1 MNDTLGINVTFT
13 SAAAGDYSTD
23 FFVSDTPSRFIKE
36 VNRTFVAGQNLV
48 NVSFDAR
55 VMQGGSFNYTVR
67 VYNLSN
73 VLVYRSDPIPT
84 SNYTYQKLFTILT
97 VSDYAQGMDG
107 IRVNISVNAS
117 VSIRKN
123 ISVSLVYNDSLIS
136 KTTEADLANVTTVSV
151 FFDNETV
158 KSSHWVG
165 TYNLTRIVVGDAVRD
180 YNITTQS
187 YDYGSFAKTSYIQKV
202 EAYPQDLNSDNISEK
217 LLINVTLNIKTSD
230 SYNLSFV
237 IIDSSGNVFKQLNQQ
252 NTLSVGNQ
260 NLVIEINGSEI
271 YALQPEGPYSIQE
284 MTLTAGG
291 QVLDYLA
298 LPAVTNTTSFSDFA
312 PPERANLKINI
323 SVTYNSS
330 QPNVANYT
338 LLVTNEGNVSAFGFV
353 VDVEG
358 NDTYNYTF
366 YIPFLAGNN
375 NSIIQQNRENDTMQG
390 RYVAFV
396 DLTNNVDEYNKT
408 DNIASNIRTTVNIS
422 NLSALSTNGTQVI
435 YEAIIKNTGDTTLD
449 NVTWRFEYGDN
460 TNDSSITNATLLAG
474 QSAYVFLAHD
484 YAQAGSYSVL
494 VVAQSNGR
502 NNSAAIVKSVGEGL
516 VISNLSVLDTRLF
529 NATFEMIITNPT
541 DQNKSGNTWSLN
553 TGDAI
558 IDSSIAY
565 NLSNGSSIMVFIEHN
580 YSRFGRFN
588 PVATVNTDEDTETAL
603 ARISEFIIT
612 NLTSLVESGLNRT
625 FEILVQNIW
634 NTQSS
639 GNWSINTGADTY
651 TSNQQFTLNQSKNIS
666 IYIEHTYASSQNRTI
681 TAFVNT
687 NQSNDTLTI
696 NI

>member
-1 MNDTLGINVTFT
+1 M
-13 SAAAGDYSTD
+13 
-23 FFVSDTPSRFIKE
+23 
-36 VNRTFVAGQNLV
+36 
-48 NVSFDAR
+48 
-55 VMQGGSFNYTVR
+55 
-67 VYNLSN
+67 
-73 VLVYRSDPIPT
+73 
-84 SNYTYQKLFTILT
+84 T